1 MPIIYPSQGLFPRWK
16 NWLIDFTDLTDE
28 FVKKLGDTILCGK
41 PDPTL
46 LTISANSSTVVTDK
60 ACLYPSIVNDPTV
73 TVAGQLTI
81 KNNNTTQAISVS
93 HKNYYYNT
101 ARALIN
107 LAQSKGVD
115 ESQLNAVTPPHYN
128 VIQWMIEY
136 LSEQVCIDNIA
147 LNVNAETYV
156 NVCEKMAKAH
166 HDKLIGFQGKI
177 NYETFNTAAMQQN
190 FTMATSRTFDI
201 IN

>member
-1 MPIIYPSQGLFPRWK
+1 MPITYPSQGLFPRWK

-28 FVKKLGDTILCGK
+28 FIKKLGDSVLCGK

-60 ACLYPSIVNDPTV
+60 ACLYPSVNDPGI

-81 KNNNTTQAISVS
+81 KNNDPTKAISVS
-93 HKNYYYNT
+93 HKNYYYQT

-115 ESQLNAVTPPHYN
+115 ESQLNAVSPMHYN
-128 VIQWMIEY
+128 LIQWQIEY
-136 LSEQVCIDNIA
+136 LSEQFCSDNIA
-147 LNVNAETYV
+147 LNVNAETGV
-156 NVCEKMAKAH
+156 NVCKTMAGIH
-166 HDKLIGFQGKI
+166 HDKLIGWQGKI

-190 FTMATSRTFDI
+190 FTMIGARTFDVI
-201 IN
+201 Y